1 MNLKEKFTTVLTVT
15 INQLTKVRTAEINA
29 EGFILVLSSPKKK
42 QTKNPKNSP
51 VKYFPI
57 CFEGNLMKHMTNAH
71 DESRSKT
78 VPCPQCDKMCYDQE
92 NLRKHM
98 ASHSGK

>member
-1 MNLKEKFTTVLTVT
+1 
-15 INQLTKVRTAEINA
+15 
-29 EGFILVLSSPKKK
+29 
-42 QTKNPKNSP
+42 
-51 VKYFPI
+51 
-57 CFEGNLMKHMTNAH
+57 MKHMTNAH

-98 ASHSGK
+98 ASHSGQWFFNIKFIKINVIISVES